1 MTLIATKE
9 LIVYKKEALG
19 QAGGSAVI
27 FLSIAQATGIPSFL
41 GSKQRELCWSRQTT
55 D

>member
-27 FLSIAQATGIPSFL
+27 FLSIDGKGLVFWVS
-41 GSKQRELCWSRQTT
+41 
-55 D
+55 